1 MQCIGAR
8 GERAGILM
16 QNERRRENK
25 RRAATFDGAHENA
38 RRRTASA
45 WVNGQDHERARV
57 SADCGKHFGERI
69 GAMDRQ
75 KGAAR
80 FEQGETCT
88 DPGSEAAGPD
98 DMCVCLIAIG
108 GGANLLGLQE
118 GRVCQDEIGR
128 SGVQAGGTHAVRR
141 EKIGFGYKHT
151 LAKPIRLGI
160 CICELREVRLTLE
173 EADTQRANGESR
185 RKSRRPNPRADIDGK
200 AARVDRDS
208 GREQRRICAGA
219 MAGCWLL
226 QTQTLAEKGVPG
238 DLRHS

>member
-1 MQCIGAR
+1 MQCIGAP
-8 GERAGILM
+8 GERAGFLM

-25 RRAATFDGAHENA
+25 RRAAAFDGANENA

-69 GAMDRQ
+69 GAMDCQ
-75 KGAAR
+75 KDTAR
-80 FEQGETCT
+80 FEQRETGT
-88 DPGSEAAGPD
+88 DPGSEAAGAD
-98 DMCVCLIAIG
+98 DMCVCLVAIG
-108 GGANLLGLQE
+108 RRAILLALQE

-128 SGVQAGGTHAVRR
+128 SRVQAGGTQAVRR
-141 EKIGFGYKHT
+141 EKIGFGDKYT
-151 LAKPIRLGI
+151 LVKPIRLDV
-160 CICELREVRLTLE
+160 CACELREVRLTLE
-173 EADTQRANGESR
+173 KGDTQARCSESG
-185 RKSRRPNPRADIDGK
+185 SEAGGADPRADIDGK
-200 AARVDRDS
+200 AARVGRDR
-208 GREQRRICAGA
+208 GREQHRVGPGA